1 MTKRKMKVLS
11 NTFIQIRRTP
21 YQAMAAV
28 MVLGLTFLA
37 ATIFTF
43 LFFGAHKILEYFES
57 APQVIAFFEKGEDL
71 NEEEIIGI
79 RSRLEKTGNLDSFRY
94 VSTKE
99 AEVIY
104 KEKNQDDPLL
114 LELVD
119 SKILPPSIEV
129 SAVNIQGLEDLKNV
143 LSEQSKVTDV
153 VFYEDIVDVLGLW
166 VRNIRLVGLALMIYL
181 SVQSVLILML
191 IVSLKI
197 MAKKEEIEIIQLL
210 GGSFWFI
217 AKPFLL
223 EGIIYGIL
231 GAVLGFIIAASVL
244 MYSTPMVINWLGDI
258 PLFPISLSF
267 FLLVMTAEI
276 VIGAFL
282 GMIASLIGVRRF
294 VK

>member
-1 MTKRKMKVLS
+1 MNTLS
-11 NTFIQIRRTP
+11 TALTQIRRTP

-71 NEEEIIGI
+71 SEEEIIGI
-79 RSRLEKTGNLDSFRY
+79 RSKLEKTGDLDSFRY

-119 SKILPPSIEV
+119 HKILPPSIEV
-129 SAVNIQGLEDLKNV
+129 SAVNIQGLENLRNV
-143 LSEQSKVTDV
+143 LSEQPKVTDV

-166 VRNIRLVGLALMIYL
+166 VRNIRLVGLALTIYL
-181 SVQSVLILML
+181 SVQSVLILIL

-197 MAKKEEIEIIQLL
+197 LAKKEEIEIIQLL

-223 EGIIYGIL
+223 EGIIYGAL
-231 GAVLGFIIAASVL
+231 GAFLGFIIAVSAL
-244 MYSTPMVINWLGDI
+244 MYSTPMVIEWLGDI
-258 PLFPISLSF
+258 PLFPIPPL
-267 FLLVMTAEI
+267 FLLL
-276 VIGAFL
+276 VIAVEMAAGVLL